1 MRACQRNK
9 NKSKESFREPLKQ
22 WHPSTRERLI
32 RTSASNAVF
41 DTKWGGFMSE
51 NWFNIDQ
58 TSCPF
63 AFNAKQTY
71 HLFEEGTNQYKEKV
85 WISQPGSSLNKWECT
100 LQIYFCPTRPHPK
113 LAIIFR
119 ITRKHTSDDKVKTWN
134 PDVDV
139 YFQEKAWVDTKFSCD

>member
-32 RTSASNAVF
+32 QTSASNAIF

-63 AFNAKQTY
+63 AFNTKQTY
-71 HLFEEGTNQYKEKV
+71 HLFEEGTNQHKEKSGFHSLVVV
-85 WISQPGSSLNKWECT
+85 WTSGNARCRFMFAQRDHIQSLLSSLGLQANIFLMTKSKRGTPMWTCT
-100 LQIYFCPTRPHPK
+100 STK
-113 LAIIFR
+113 
-119 ITRKHTSDDKVKTWN
+119 KTG
-134 PDVDV
+134 
-139 YFQEKAWVDTKFSCD
+139 